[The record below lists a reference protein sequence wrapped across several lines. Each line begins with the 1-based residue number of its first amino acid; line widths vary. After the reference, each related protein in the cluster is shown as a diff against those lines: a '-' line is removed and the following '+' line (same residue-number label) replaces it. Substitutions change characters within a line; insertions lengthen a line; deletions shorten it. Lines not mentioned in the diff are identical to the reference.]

1 MNMKIERT
9 IIVSVAKGEMS
20 IVKNITQEVCR
31 CQNQHLVDNIKA
43 FVFLLGRRIFYKHFS
58 LYDPSLSRV

>member
-31 CQNQHLVDNIKA
+31 CQNQHLVGNIKA
-43 FVFLLGRRIFYKHFS
+43 FVFL
-58 LYDPSLSRV
+58 RVRKLRCFK

>member
-1 MNMKIERT
+1 MKIERT
-9 IIVSVAKGEMS
+9 IIVSAAKGEMS

-43 FVFLLGRRIFYKHFS
+43 FVFLRVRKLRRFK
-58 LYDPSLSRV
+58 